1 MTYKVCLACGR
12 LEDDTEIRERIEAE
26 TIQKKLQELEQLK
39 EKICSYLQKQKDLL
53 FSYWKMGFGKVNID
67 EKY

>member
-39 EKICSYLQKQKDLL
+39 RENMFLSAKAKGFTIFLL
-53 FSYWKMGFGKVNID
+53 EDGVWKG
-67 EKY
+67 EY

>member
-1 MTYKVCLACGR
+1 MRVGLYN
-12 LEDDTEIRERIEAE
+12 LEP
-26 TIQKKLQELEQLK
+26 
-39 EKICSYLQKQKDLL
+39 KIFNTAMMQASQYHKQKDLL